1 MSKIKIFRRTFLI
14 CFMLGFSLSMAQD
27 CDRYITKMDS
37 LLKLG
42 GGTYEANRMMK
53 FYYTCIG
60 ETTDKN
66 NPVLQRLSKIRWLK
80 PFNNGYSIAHIDDKQ
95 YIIDREFNAIKKLK
109 YIGYT
114 GFSEG
119 LSAALVKTYYYEKNN
134 KYSRDLYGFV
144 NVEDEIV
151 IPAQFKYIRS
161 EFYKGIAIV
170 ENINSEVA
178 AIDTKGNIV
187 IPYHKAS
194 SCGDCWTVNY
204 FIFYEGNYKK
214 AIYIVHKDGEKYEIP
229 KEVDKVFYNNSENF
243 EKKEIVPIIKK
254 VKDENLFG
262 AINNKAVVTIPP
274 KFRRIDIK
282 KDIAIV
288 QDPST
293 NLHGVYN
300 AEGHVL
306 IPLQY
311 KSIYFGFGMS
321 NLLIID
327 DRYVSVNNSIVNFL
341 EFDYNQNEYFKNDLL
356 RVKKDGKY
364 GFINLKGEL
373 SIPLQFDD
381 ALPFENGKT
390 RVRKEDKVFTINTN
404 GDCIQDCL

>member
-1 MSKIKIFRRTFLI
+1 MLKIKIFRTAFLI
-14 CFMLGFSLSMAQD
+14 FCFSILKAQD
-27 CDRYITKMDS
+27 CDRYITKIDS
-37 LLKLG
+37 LLTIGK
-42 GGTYEANRMMK
+42 GTSEVEKMMK
-53 FYYTCIG
+53 FYYTCI
-60 ETTDKN
+60 EESTDKN
-66 NPVLQRLSKIRWLK
+66 NLVMQRFSKIRWLH
-80 PFNNGYSIAHIDDKQ
+80 PFDNNISIAYIEGKGLHTIDKNFHEL
-95 YIIDREFNAIKKLK
+95 RKLK
-109 YIGYT
+109 HKNYGKL
-114 GFSEG
+114 SEG
-119 LSAALVKTYYYEKNN
+119 LSPVVLKTDYREKN
-134 KYSRDLYGFV
+134 KYVGDLYGFV
-144 NVEDEIV
+144 NAEDEIV
-151 IPAQFKYIRS
+151 ISAQFKAIRS
-161 EFYKGIAIV
+161 GFYKGVAIV
-170 ENINSEVA
+170 ENINSEIA
-178 AIDTKGNIV
+178 AIDTKGNII

-194 SCGDCWTVNY
+194 SCGDYWGIDY
-204 FIFYEGNYKK
+204 YLFYEGNYKRP
-214 AIYIVHKDGEKYEIP
+214 IYIVHKDGKKHDIP
-229 KEVDKVFYNNSENF
+229 NTIDEVRCYNDAKFDKNLIVPVV
-243 EKKEIVPIIKK
+243 KKEKN
-254 VKDENLFG
+254 ENLFG